1 MLSFDPPYAP
11 HFDYKVFAKE
21 KEKFLSTDNVEK
33 SREEL
38 VEIAKK
44 TQRMY
49 TKNTASAWNILFCG
63 ILRTLVSLLSTWWN
77 TIVDCV

>member
-44 TQRMY
+44 H
-49 TKNTASAWNILFCG
+49 KECIPKILQVHGTYYSVAYCG
-63 ILRTLVSLLSTWWN
+63 RLYRCYPHGGIR
-77 TIVDCV
+77 